1 MHAAGIADM
10 PCSPEELAG
19 FDANC
24 KIIDGILALSPGSDD
39 QLSDAFTNS
48 PLPSP
53 NGRSRSLAAPA
64 KKTAPT
70 KTAPADEKRMRKAP
84 CANCGMHPLKKERLS
99 VHLCRRP
106 EKPTDPPGKPT
117 DYAAAYLC
125 YDCVTDGTKA
135 DRGRY
140 RWHDTISFRGVDYRP
155 QADTNSHKVV
165 LHRADDGRRCCDR
178 APRIL

>member
-1 MHAAGIADM
+1 M

-70 KTAPADEKRMRKAP
+70 KTAPTDEKRMRKAP

-106 EKPTDPPGKPT
+106 EKPTD
-117 DYAAAYLC
+117 YAAAYLC
-125 YDCVTDGTKA
+125 YDCVSDGTKD

-140 RWHDTISFRGVDYRP
+140 RWHATISFRGVDYRP

-165 LHRADDGRRCCDR
+165 LHGADDGRRCCDL

>member
-1 MHAAGIADM
+1 MICRANAPLSANLNLGTQGYLPQSAQT
-10 PCSPEELAG
+10 SP
-19 FDANC
+19 
-24 KIIDGILALSPGSDD
+24 PG
-39 QLSDAFTNS
+39 
-48 PLPSP
+48 
-53 NGRSRSLAAPA
+53 GRSRSLSLAAPA

-84 CANCGMHPLKKERLS
+84 CANCGTHPLKKERLS

-106 EKPTDPPGKPT
+106 EQPTDRPGKPT

-125 YDCVTDGTKA
+125 YDCVGTKT
-135 DRGRY
+135 DCGRY
-140 RWHDTISFRGVDYRP
+140 RWRDTISFRGVDYRP

-165 LHRADDGRRCCDR
+165 LHRADDGRRCCDW

>member
-1 MHAAGIADM
+1 M

-24 KIIDGILALSPGSDD
+24 KIIDGIVFPDGTLALSPGSDD
-39 QLSDAFTNS
+39 QLSDAFTSS

-53 NGRSRSLAAPA
+53 GGRSRSQSLAAPA

-70 KTAPADEKRMRKAP
+70 KTARADEKRTRAP
-84 CANCGMHPLKKERLS
+84 CAVCHTRPFRSKRLF
-99 VHLCRRP
+99 VHVCQR
-106 EKPTDPPGKPT
+106 PGKPT
-117 DYAAAYLC
+117 DLLC
-125 YDCVTDGTKA
+125 YDCVGTKA

-165 LHRADDGRRCCDR
+165 LHRADDGRRCCDW